1 MPEGSLTLRVKV
13 PRDRGTRSIPL
24 DLEVSAG
31 ETRLVTRTLAG
42 GVTEKA
48 DGGLQTAA
56 REIALPIVP
65 ERCSWEVLQQ
75 SELQGA
81 SGPQSV
87 SRLLKRPK
95 ASRWSAKWSPGPS

>member
-13 PRDRGTRSIPL
+13 LGIEGLRSIPL

-31 ETRLVTRTLAG
+31 ETRFGDKNPSR

>member
-13 PRDRGTRSIPL
+13 PRDRGTKEYPSRPRGVRGRDPL
-24 DLEVSAG
+24 GDKN
-31 ETRLVTRTLAG
+31 LAG
-42 GVTEKA
+42 VSPRRQMVA
-48 DGGLQTAA
+48 FRRQL
-56 REIALPIVP
+56 EIALPIVP

>member
-13 PRDRGTRSIPL
+13 LGIEGLRSIPL

-31 ETRLVTRTLAG
+31 ETRLVTEPSR

>member
-1 MPEGSLTLRVKV
+1 MCRRVAYPQSEG
-13 PRDRGTRSIPL
+13 PRDRGTKEYPSRPRGVRGRDPL
-24 DLEVSAG
+24 GDKNPS
-31 ETRLVTRTLAG
+31 R

>member
-13 PRDRGTRSIPL
+13 LGIEGLRSIPL

-42 GVTEKA
+42 VSPRRQMVA
-48 DGGLQTAA
+48 FRRQL
-56 REIALPIVP
+56 EIALPIVP

>member
-13 PRDRGTRSIPL
+13 LGIEGLRSIPL
-24 DLEVSAG
+24 DLEVSA
-31 ETRLVTRTLAG
+31 ERPACDKNPSR

-65 ERCSWEVLQQ
+65 ERCV
-75 SELQGA
+75 G
-81 SGPQSV
+81 
-87 SRLLKRPK
+87 
-95 ASRWSAKWSPGPS
+95 GPSRVSCKGLVGPRV

>member
-1 MPEGSLTLRVKV
+1 MPEGSLTSEEG
-13 PRDRGTRSIPL
+13 PRIEGLRSIPL

-65 ERCSWEVLQQ
+65 RGASWEVLQQ

>member
-13 PRDRGTRSIPL
+13 LGIEGSRSIPL

-42 GVTEKA
+42 VTEKA

-56 REIALPIVP
+56 REIACRSPRGAQEVP
-65 ERCSWEVLQQ
+65 AAE
-75 SELQGA
+75 
-81 SGPQSV
+81 
-87 SRLLKRPK
+87 
-95 ASRWSAKWSPGPS
+95 

>member
-1 MPEGSLTLRVKV
+1 MPEGSLPLRVKFL
-13 PRDRGTRSIPL
+13 GIAGLRSIPL
-24 DLEVSAG
+24 DLEVSAERDPLG
-31 ETRLVTRTLAG
+31 DKNPSR

-65 ERCSWEVLQQ
+65 ERGSWEVLQQ

-81 SGPQSV
+81 SGPQV

-95 ASRWSAKWSPGPS
+95 ARWSAKWSPGPS